1 MDGTALG
8 ALLGVDDDGANDGAD
23 VGRVVDGTALGAL
36 LGVDDDGANDGADV
50 GIIVPSSIVADT
62 ESTPKP

>member
-1 MDGTALG
+1 M
-8 ALLGVDDDGANDGAD
+8 
-23 VGRVVDGTALGAL
+23 DGTALGAL